1 MNDFCM
7 KASISGCSCGH
18 MSLFLRLDLDES
30 TTNHANSLLII
41 SIAGKKKSVLLLI
54 YTNK

>member
-41 SIAGKKKSVLLLI
+41 SIAGKKKISPLI
-54 YTNK
+54 NLYK